1 VTCDPA
7 GTVEALLAN
16 LQPSNALVTAG
27 HSVWLILRAVGAM
40 LQQLQVVSRSCKG
53 PETEK
58 WSLASQERKLIE
70 WPWMK
75 FFFVQHYQ

>member
-1 VTCDPA
+1 MTCDPA

-40 LQQLQVVSRSCKG
+40 LQQFSIISENYGILTRV
-53 PETEK
+53 EN
-58 WSLASQERKLIE
+58 LACAVRLKTWKVAWLAHL
-70 WPWMK
+70 
-75 FFFVQHYQ
+75 VL